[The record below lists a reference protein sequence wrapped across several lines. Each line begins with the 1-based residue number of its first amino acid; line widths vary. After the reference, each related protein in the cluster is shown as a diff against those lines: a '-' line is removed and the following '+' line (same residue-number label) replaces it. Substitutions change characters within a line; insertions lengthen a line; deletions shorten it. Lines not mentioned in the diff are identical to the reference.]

1 MSWQGPSVISRIG
14 VTRCAPTLITTSPP
28 PVHAQLTIRDQY
40 WYEVSGHTA
49 TVLLGAAL
57 DALIENVVVVNEK
70 VSEEFAKSGL
80 SSKRRAR
87 V

>member
-1 MSWQGPSVISRIG
+1 MLSLPSETNIG
-14 VTRCAPTLITTSPP
+14 TKFLGTP
-28 PVHAQLTIRDQY
+28 
-40 WYEVSGHTA
+40 A